1 MAWNYNNPYMNNSNL
16 YGQQNS
22 YTYSQQQQMPQRY
35 SITRVNG
42 ENGAKSIQMMPNSEA
57 LLLDT
62 TQPIVWLAQTDG
74 AGYLTV
80 TAFDIAQHVDLP
92 PVDVR
97 SLEQRLAKLEG
108 IINGKSDIAET
119 NTGVVKAE

>member
-22 YTYSQQQQMPQRY
+22 YPYLQQQQMPQRY

-97 SLEQRLAKLEG
+97 NLEQRLTRLEG
-108 IINGKSDIAET
+108 LLNEKSNRPENSTDNEQ
-119 NTGVVKAE
+119 

>member
-1 MAWNYNNPYMNNSNL
+1 MNNSNL

-22 YTYSQQQQMPQRY
+22 YPYSQQQQMPQRY
-35 SITRVNG
+35 SIIRVKG
-42 ENGAKSIQMMPNSEA
+42 ENGANSIQMLPNSEA

-62 TQPIVWLAQTDG
+62 TQPMVWLAQTDG

-80 TAFDIAQHVDLP
+80 TPFDISQHVDLP

-97 SLEQRLAKLEG
+97 SLEQRLTRLEG
-108 IINGKSDIAET
+108 LLNEKSNRPENSTDNE
-119 NTGVVKAE
+119 

>member
-22 YTYSQQQQMPQRY
+22 YPYSQQQQMPQRY

-80 TAFDIAQHVDLP
+80 TPFDISQHVDLP

-97 SLEQRLAKLEG
+97 NLEQRLTRL
-108 IINGKSDIAET
+108 
-119 NTGVVKAE
+119 